1 MKSQFLFLLLVV
13 GLVSN
18 CFSQNNDEPLK
29 KKNVSDTILMQNRTL
44 LVAPPFNAQKVLLS
58 LFPGEHYNLSGAS
71 YKNELINWECKNCKP
86 VLYPDV
92 NEDAA
97 AAFPFAGGVA
107 TRVINVMDFKDSKG
121 IPYKMM
127 SFNHSAY
134 DEDGVQTSRFTGG
147 LLGFAKFTL
156 TEKGWKL
163 VFFQP
168 AIAAYGA
175 FSSCP
180 APKPVLIGEGQY
192 AFMIKHSNGGGGGP
206 FDGNLYL
213 IGGAN
218 GKYQELMAAYGIER
232 TKMAEQDGLCAWDAE
247 YEVPVS
253 EKKFFRDIV
262 ITVKGDYKRT
272 DKDGMP
278 DEIKKLVKA
287 GKSGN
292 FTLVK
297 RYVYKAGKGY
307 EVEKPVK
314 VTLN

>member
-1 MKSQFLFLLLVV
+1 MKSQFLSLLLVI
-13 GLVSN
+13 GLAGN
-18 CFSQNNDEPLK
+18 CFSQTGDEPLK
-29 KKNVSDTILMQNRTL
+29 KKNVSDTVLLQTRSL
-44 LVAPPFNAQKVLLS
+44 LVPLPFNPQKVLLS
-58 LFPGEHYNLSGAS
+58 LFPGEYYNLSKAN
-71 YKNELINWECKNCKP
+71 YKNELINWECKSCKP
-86 VLYPDV
+86 KSYPDV
-92 NEDAA
+92 NEDAVA
-97 AAFPFAGGVA
+97 PFPFARGVA

-121 IPYKMM
+121 VPYKIM
-127 SFNHSAY
+127 SFNHSEY
-134 DEDGVQTSRFTGG
+134 DEDGTQTSRFTGG
-147 LLGFAKFTL
+147 LLGLAKFTL

-163 VFFQP
+163 VFLQP

-180 APKPVLIGEGQY
+180 APKPVMIGEDQY

-213 IGGAN
+213 IGGA
-218 GKYQELMAAYGIER
+218 GGRYQELMAAYGIER

-247 YEVPVS
+247 YTVPVS

-272 DKDGMP
+272 DKEGMP

-292 FTLVK
+292 FTLVR

-307 EVEKPVK
+307 ELEKPVK
-314 VTLN
+314 AMLN